1 VAKFPADILAAV
13 ADRDEVELETTRRSG
28 AKRKTIIWIVVD
40 GSDVFVRSVRGEDGR
55 WYQDLLAN
63 PEGVLHFRGRPKL
76 PPVPFRALHTPDA
89 DSVARTS
96 RAFEAKY
103 RGQGASLRSML
114 QQTVLPTT
122 LRLEPL

>member
-1 VAKFPADILAAV
+1 MATFPPEIVSDIAK
-13 ADRDEVELETTRRSG
+13 RDEVELETTRRSG
-28 AKRKTIIWIVVD
+28 AKRKTIIWIVAE

-55 WYQDLLAN
+55 WYQDLLAH

-76 PPVPFRALHTPDA
+76 PSVPFRAFHTPDA
-89 DSVARTS
+89 ESVARTS
-96 RAFEAKY
+96 RALEAKY

-114 QQTVLPTT
+114 QEPVLPTT